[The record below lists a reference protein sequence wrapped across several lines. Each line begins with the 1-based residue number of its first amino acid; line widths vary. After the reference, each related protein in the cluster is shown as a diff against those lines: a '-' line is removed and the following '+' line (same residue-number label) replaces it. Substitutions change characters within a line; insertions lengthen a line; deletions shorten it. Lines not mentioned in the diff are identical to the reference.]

1 MTETGE
7 KEANIMRMPNANAIL
22 IGNKAVSDMPWIQ
35 EYLRDY
41 LPEDGENCYFSDNII
56 GIFVR
61 SGNKVEE
68 LLLLARD
75 AIKNLGYHKI
85 DVIPEYRALYI
96 YDNADINIKRIEESL
111 IAIESD
117 SGFPVFY
124 KPVSTY
130 NELIMGL
137 IGGKMSS
144 SDGNS
149 AIFLADSTDDV
160 ESKIKNAQTGGRE
173 TIARQKEEESE
184 PTKCTIYELL
194 LFQSPV
200 RRICKRDIHRM
211 CLGRTHGGFTGH
223 DKEGWPIM
231 VVEFSVWCGV
241 EHWVWTKMLIFYNE
255 DRLK

>member
-41 LPEDGENCYFSDNII
+41 LPEEGENYYFSDNII

-75 AIKNLGYHKI
+75 AIKNLCYHKI

-96 YDNADINIKRIEESL
+96 YNNADINIKRIEESL

-130 NELIMGL
+130 NKLIMGL

-160 ESKIKNAQTGGRE
+160 EYKIKNAQTGGRK
-173 TIARQKEEESE
+173 TIARQKEEEGE

-194 LFQSPV
+194 LFNHPS
-200 RRICKRDIHRM
+200 RICKRDIHKI
-211 CLGRTHGGFTGH
+211 CLGRTHGGFTGY
-223 DKEGWPIM
+223 DKE
-231 VVEFSVWCGV
+231 
-241 EHWVWTKMLIFYNE
+241 
-255 DRLK
+255 R